1 MKAALY
7 ARVSTSEK
15 EDLQDPE
22 TQLVALRD
30 FCKFRKL
37 DIYHEFKEY
46 ASGTDDNRPV
56 LRQMLDEAKKGKFDC
71 IIVFRIDRLTRSPLK
86 LLLILEELQDPRTK
100 KYNVNLI
107 SATEGVDTSSRL
119 SEGMLL
125 MLGIFAKMERDG
137 IEERVRSGMD
147 RAKRYGT
154 KSGMPIGRPRTKIPW
169 DGIDLYIKEHTYYW
183 GPGQHHAVSMVELSK
198 AFGIPR
204 STLQRE
210 MKLRNA
216 QNKDRL
222 SGTVLETDARKG
234 NDVSSNSLQTTAQK
248 EGAVPFITKPLENE
262 GARKDVLLSKEGGRS
277 A

>member
-1 MKAALY
+1 MS
-7 ARVSTSEK
+7 RVSRAENFIHRAVAYPTKRHSCSHLAASELFLGRQGGGILFFRTQVK
-15 EDLQDPE
+15 HSAAAPVLKGLGREGRSLCPGLDIRERGPPGPRDPVGRSSR
-22 TQLVALRD
+22 LL
-30 FCKFRKL
+30 KFRKL

-107 SATEGVDTSSRL
+107 SATEGVDMSSRL

-169 DGIDLYIKEHTYYW
+169 DGIDLYIKEHTYYRGA
-183 GPGQHHAVSMVELSK
+183 GPASCSIHGMSCPKRSVS
-198 AFGIPR
+198 P
-204 STLQRE
+204 
-210 MKLRNA
+210 
-216 QNKDRL
+216 
-222 SGTVLETDARKG
+222 ARPC
-234 NDVSSNSLQTTAQK
+234 S
-248 EGAVPFITKPLENE
+248 
-262 GARKDVLLSKEGGRS
+262 AR
-277 A
+277 